1 MRQLQPVIW
10 SKGTFLTPQHLQTRD
25 RFVES
30 SLQFRLEGLNFRPWG
45 FLELEVNQEA
55 LTEGNFA
62 LSRAS
67 GLFADGLPF
76 EIPESDPAPAP
87 RPLAPFFDADQNN
100 LGVFLAVPEYRDH
113 GLNVSIAQKGA
124 DARFLSE
131 IVNLRD
137 ENSGLAERPVQI
149 ARKNL
154 RFLVEGES
162 REGCNTLQVAR
173 ILRTSA
179 GLFQLD
185 TQYIPPL
192 LNIAANDYLMGIAR
206 RLVEILAAKSSILAG
221 GRRQRSAGL
230 ADFSAADIASF
241 WLLYTVNSH
250 FPGLRHIHD
259 VSHGHPDAL
268 FRLLSSLAGALTTF
282 SLKIQPRD
290 LPLYDHENLGPCF
303 TDLDEKL
310 RELLETVVPSNF
322 VALPL
327 KLAKPSIYST
337 NIDDDRYL
345 AGTKFYL
352 AVSSPMN
359 QADLIKKAPQLIK
372 VCSAAQIEQLVRQA
386 LPGMQLIHAVKPPGS
401 IPVKLNYQYFSL
413 SQSGIAWETV
423 TKGRSLAA
431 FVPGDIPEPQ
441 LELLILLP
449 QAI

>member
-45 FLELEVNQEA
+45 FLELVVNQEA

-62 LSRAS
+62 VSRAS

-87 RPLAPFFDADQNN
+87 RPLAPFFDADQNS

-162 REGCNTLQVAR
+162 REGCNALQVAR

-259 VSHGHPDAL
+259 VSHGHPNAL

-386 LPGMQLIHAVKPPGS
+386 LPGMPLIHAVKPPAS

>member
-10 SKGTFLTPQHLQTRD
+10 SKGTFLTPQHLQTHD

-30 SLQFRLEGLNFRPWG
+30 CLQFRLEGLNFRPWG
-45 FLELEVNQEA
+45 FLELQINQEA

-62 LSRAS
+62 LSHAS

-76 EIPESDPAPAP
+76 EIPESDAAPAP
-87 RPLAPFFDADQNN
+87 KPLAPFFETDQNS
-100 LGVFLAVPEYRDH
+100 VDVYLAIPEFRDH
-113 GLNVSIAQKGA
+113 SLNVSIAQKNV
-124 DARFLSE
+124 DVRYLSE

-137 ENSGLAERPVQI
+137 ENSGLVEKPVQI

-154 RFLVEGES
+154 RFLVSGES
-162 REGCNTLQVAR
+162 REGCHALQIAR
-173 ILRTSA
+173 IQRTSA
-179 GLFQLD
+179 STFRLD
-185 TQYIPPL
+185 AQFIPPL

-250 FPGLRHIHD
+250 FPALRHIHD
-259 VSHGHPDAL
+259 VRHGHPDVL
-268 FRLLSSLAGALTTF
+268 FRLLTSLAGALSTF

-290 LPLYDHENLGPCF
+290 LPRYDHENLGGCF

-327 KLAKPSIYST
+327 KLVKPSIYST
-337 NIDDDRYL
+337 NVDDDRYL
-345 AGTKFYL
+345 TGTKFYL

-359 QADLIKKAPQLIK
+359 EADLIRKAPQLIK

-386 LPGMQLIHAVKPPGS
+386 LPGMQLTHTVKPPAS
-401 IPVKLNYQYFSL
+401 LPVKLNYQYFSL
-413 SQSGIAWETV
+413 NQSGVAWETV
-423 TKGRSLAA
+423 AKGRSLAA

>member
-10 SKGTFLTPQHLQTRD
+10 SKGTFLTPQHLQTHD

-30 SLQFRLEGLNFRPWG
+30 CLQFRLEGLNFRPWG
-45 FLELEVNQEA
+45 FLKLQINQEA

-62 LSRAS
+62 VSRAS

-76 EIPESDPAPAP
+76 EIPESDAAPP
-87 RPLAPFFDADQNN
+87 PKPLAPFFETDQNS
-100 LGVFLAVPEYRDH
+100 LDVFLAIPEFRDH
-113 GLNVSIAQKGA
+113 SLNVSIAQKNV
-124 DARFLSE
+124 DVRYLSE

-137 ENSGLAERPVQI
+137 ENSGLVEKPVQI

-154 RFLVEGES
+154 RFLVSGES
-162 REGCNTLQVAR
+162 REGCNSLQIAR
-173 ILRTSA
+173 VQRTSA
-179 GLFQLD
+179 GTFRLD
-185 TQYIPPL
+185 GQFIPPL
-192 LNIAANDYLMGIAR
+192 LNIAANDYLMGIVR

-250 FPGLRHIHD
+250 FPALRHIHD
-259 VSHGHPDAL
+259 VRHGHPDVL
-268 FRLLSSLAGALTTF
+268 FRLLTSLAGALSTF

-290 LPLYDHENLGPCF
+290 LPRYDHENLGGCF

-327 KLAKPSIYST
+327 KLVKPSIYST

-345 AGTKFYL
+345 TGTRFYL

-359 QADLIKKAPQLIK
+359 EADLIRKAPQLIK

-386 LPGMQLIHAVKPPGS
+386 LPGMQLMHAVKPPAS
-401 IPVKLNYQYFSL
+401 LPVKLNYQYFSL
-413 SQSGIAWETV
+413 NQSGIAWETV

>member
-1 MRQLQPVIW
+1 MRQLQPVVW

-25 RFVES
+25 RYVES
-30 SLQFRLEGLNFRPWG
+30 CVQFRLEGLNFKPWG
-45 FLELEVNQEA
+45 FLDLLINQEA
-55 LTEGNFA
+55 LSEGNFA
-62 LSRAS
+62 ITRAS

-76 EIPESDPAPAP
+76 QIPESDEAPAP
-87 RPLAPFFDADQNN
+87 KPIGLFFEPEQTTLD
-100 LGVFLAVPEYRDH
+100 VFLAIPEYRYH
-113 GLNVSIAQKGA
+113 GLNVSIAQKNA
-124 DARFLSE
+124 DVRYLSE
-131 IVNLRD
+131 IVNLKD
-137 ENSGLAERPVQI
+137 ENSGLTEKPVQI

-162 REGCNTLQVAR
+162 REGCNSLPVAR
-173 ILRTSA
+173 IQRTSA
-179 GLFQLD
+179 GTFRLD
-185 TQYIPPL
+185 PQYIPPL
-192 LNIAANDYLMGIAR
+192 LDIAASDYLMGIAR
-206 RLVEILAAKSSILAG
+206 RLMEILAAKSSILAG

-230 ADFSAADIASF
+230 ADFSAADIAGF
-241 WLLYTVNSH
+241 WLLYTVNGH
-250 FPGLRHIHD
+250 FPALRHIHD
-259 VSHGHPDAL
+259 VRHGHPDVL
-268 FRLLSSLAGALTTF
+268 FRLLTSLAGALSTF

-290 LPLYDHENLGPCF
+290 LPLYDHENLSACF
-303 TDLDEKL
+303 TILDEKL

-327 KLAKPSIYST
+327 KLVKPSIYST
-337 NIDDDRYL
+337 AIEDDRYL
-345 AGTKFYL
+345 NGTKFFL
-352 AVSSPMN
+352 AVSSTIN

-386 LPGMQLIHAVKPPGS
+386 LPGMQLTHAVRPPAS

-413 SQSGIAWETV
+413 NQSGVAWETV